1 MNVWLT
7 QHRAAL
13 ALALRRLGAAPLNTL
28 LAALAVGIALALPAT
43 GQMLLADVARLAR
56 NAAPTPQLS
65 VFMARNAERAAVA
78 AVEAQL
84 RGHAGV
90 DGVRAVPREET
101 LVRMKQS
108 VGLAEVIDVLPGN
121 PFPDAFVVKPGD
133 ERPEAMEA
141 LRADFAKLPQVEHV
155 QLDSA
160 WVRRLDALLRLGR
173 MILTMLAILFS
184 VGLVAISFNSIRPQ
198 LLTQRAEIELSRL
211 LGATDAFIRRPFY
224 YHGCLQGATG
234 GLVAWLVVG
243 IAWWQL
249 QAPVTDLARL
259 YAIDFALAP
268 PGVADGAML
277 VGFAAALGWLGT
289 ALSLRRHLAD

>member
-7 QHRAAL
+7 QHRLAL
-13 ALALRRLGAAPLNTL
+13 ALALRRLGSAPLNPL

-65 VFMARNAERAAVA
+65 VFMMRNAERAAVV
-78 AVEAQL
+78 AVEAKL
-84 RGHAGV
+84 RAHAGV
-90 DGVRAVPREET
+90 NSVRAVPREET
-101 LVRMKQS
+101 LARMKQS
-108 VGLAEVIDVLPGN
+108 AGLAEVIDVLPGN
-121 PFPDAFVVKPGD
+121 PFPDTFIVKPGD
-133 ERPEAMEA
+133 EVPEAMEA

-173 MILTMLAILFS
+173 MILSLLAVLFS

-224 YHGCLQGATG
+224 YHGCLQGAAG
-234 GLVAWLVVG
+234 GLVAWIVVAL
-243 IAWWQL
+243 AWWLL
-249 QAPVTDLARL
+249 QAPVADLARL
-259 YAIDFALAP
+259 DAHDFALAP
-268 PGVADGAML
+268 PGPAEGALL

-289 ALSLRRHLAD
+289 ALSLRRHVGE

>member
-1 MNVWLT
+1 MSIWLT
-7 QHRAAL
+7 QHRLAL

-28 LAALAVGIALALPAT
+28 LGALAVGIALALPAT

-65 VFMARNAERAAVA
+65 VFMMRDADRAAVA
-78 AVEAQL
+78 AAAAQL
-84 RGHAGV
+84 RSHAGV
-90 DGVRAVPREET
+90 AEVRMVSREET
-101 LVRMKQS
+101 LARMKQS
-108 VGLAEVIDVLPGN
+108 AGLADVIDVLPGN
-121 PFPDAFVVKPGD
+121 PFPDTFIVKPTD
-133 ERPEAMEA
+133 DRPEAMEA
-141 LRADFAKLPQVEHV
+141 LRADFVKLARVEHV

-173 MILTMLAILFS
+173 LMLSMLAVLFA

-224 YHGCLQGATG
+224 YHGCLQGAAG
-234 GLVAWLVVG
+234 GLVAWLVVALG
-243 IAWWQL
+243 WWQL
-249 QAPVTDLARL
+249 QAPVADLARL
-259 YAIDFALAP
+259 YALDFSLAP
-268 PGVADGAML
+268 PGMAEGAIL

-289 ALSLRRHLAD
+289 ALSLRRHLAE